1 VSRKTFY
8 SERDIETLAAQ
19 GVTTLPVNDDI
30 VYTELALEKA
40 RSLGI
45 AFERAETPAAPTP
58 ADADIAAQV
67 KAAVLAKLGEGVAES
82 VIDAAIAGT
91 MAKFNG

>member
-8 SERDIETLAAQ
+8 TERDIESLAAQ
-19 GVTTLPVNDDI
+19 GVMSLPVGEDI

-40 RSLGI
+40 RSMGI
-45 AFERAETPAAPTP
+45 AFERAETPATTP
-58 ADADIAAQV
+58 AAEKLAAQV
-67 KAAVLAKLGEGVAES
+67 KAAVLAKLGEGVSES

>member
-1 VSRKTFY
+1 MSRKTFY
-8 SERDIETLAAQ
+8 TERDIETLVAQ
-19 GVTTLPVNDDI
+19 GVTALPVNDDI

-40 RSLGI
+40 RALGI
-45 AFERAETPAAPTP
+45 SFERAETPTAPR
-58 ADADIAAQV
+58 ADNNLAAQV
-67 KAAVLAKLGEGVAES
+67 KSAVLAKLGESVAES